1 MVRFEMY
8 KRPRT
13 PSQVEWVVDAF
24 IDEQRMAFWYVGPP
38 GKGAIAHIRDQ
49 YPDAEIGE
57 IAIKWS

>member
-1 MVRFEMY
+1 MY

-13 PSQVEWVVDAF
+13 PSQTEWVVDAF
-24 IDEQRMAFWYVGPP
+24 IDDQRLPFWYVGRT
-38 GKGAIAHIRDQ
+38 GKGAVAHIRDQ